1 MSEFNGLD
9 LNALVEHLQPNVI
22 TPQIGTVVEAS
33 ANQKPRVI
41 AQMII
46 KSKMD
51 SLTNPP
57 TKDIVHNGKIHKIK
71 FFDADALNSGNWAM
85 VSLMLLHLS
94 YGEQVMIIDTI
105 YPEKLR
111 LTAKAFAANFTV
123 GSTSPTIT
131 IENDTELVDKLDSTN
146 AGIAMII
153 AMLKS
158 IGGQVTHADKI
169 LFEKSNM
176 EAFARDAK
184 EQAQYMQSYNRAQS
198 AAKYQDRQR

>member
-33 ANQKPRVI
+33 TNQKPRVI

-131 IENDTELVDKLDSTN
+131 IENDTELIDKLDSTN
-146 AGIAMII
+146 AGIAMVI

-169 LFEKSNM
+169 LFEQSNM

>member
-22 TPQIGTVVEAS
+22 TPQIGTVVDAS

-46 KSKMD
+46 KAKMD
-51 SLTNPP
+51 GLTNPP
-57 TKDIVHNGKIHKIK
+57 TKDIVHNGTIHTIK
-71 FFDADALNSGNWAM
+71 LFDADTLNSGNWAI

-131 IENDTELVDKLDSTN
+131 IENDTELVDKLNSSN

-158 IGGQVTHADKI
+158 MGGQVTHADKI
-169 LFEKSNM
+169 LLEQSNM
-176 EAFARDAK
+176 ETFARDAE

>member
-51 SLTNPP
+51 SLMNPP

-146 AGIAMII
+146 AGDCNDYRNVEIDWW
-153 AMLKS
+153 S
-158 IGGQVTHADKI
+158 SDTC
-169 LFEKSNM
+169 
-176 EAFARDAK
+176 R
-184 EQAQYMQSYNRAQS
+184 
-198 AAKYQDRQR
+198 QDSV

>member
-1 MSEFNGLD
+1 
-9 LNALVEHLQPNVI
+9 
-22 TPQIGTVVEAS
+22 
-33 ANQKPRVI
+33 
-41 AQMII
+41 
-46 KSKMD
+46 
-51 SLTNPP
+51 
-57 TKDIVHNGKIHKIK
+57 
-71 FFDADALNSGNWAM
+71 
-85 VSLMLLHLS
+85 
-94 YGEQVMIIDTI
+94 MIIDTI

-146 AGIAMII
+146 AGIAMVI

-169 LFEKSNM
+169 LFEQSNM

>member
-9 LNALVEHLQPNVI
+9 LNELVEHLQPNVV
-22 TPQIGTVVEAS
+22 TPQIGMVVDANT
-33 ANQKPRVI
+33 NQKPRVV

-51 SLTNPP
+51 SLTNPA
-57 TKDIVHNGKIHKIK
+57 TKDIIHDGKIHKIK
-71 FFDADALNSGNWAM
+71 YFDAEALNSGNWAM
-85 VSLMLLHLS
+85 MSLMLLHLS

-123 GSTSPTIT
+123 GSTAPTIT
-131 IENDTELVDKLDSTN
+131 IENDNELIEKLDSTN
-146 AGIAMII
+146 AGVAMILAAI
-153 AMLKS
+153 KGM
-158 IGGQVTHADKI
+158 GGRLTHADKI
-169 LFEKSNM
+169 AAEQANM
-176 EAFARDAK
+176 DAFAHDMR
-184 EQAQYMQSYNRAQS
+184 ERTQYATDYERSQS